1 MMYVGMTAFLRV
13 GRVLPH
19 LVIAFVALGATA
31 AAAAAATVQT
41 SLPCYLEKRDVQ
53 ITGSAF
59 TPGAT
64 YTVQRDGQAI
74 GTGKV
79 AADGSVSGTFPAGQ
93 LDPGLAERSFD
104 LAVSDGTNQAT
115 TSFRVSRFVAEFAP
129 TRGNPATLRVR
140 FSVFGFGR
148 ANLPIYVH
156 YLRPGRVVT
165 ETIRLGQTQG
175 SCGSIQQTRKRRLFP
190 FRPGAGRWRLQFDT
204 QKRYTAAAVPRIV
217 RAVDVKRSS
226 RKR

>member
-1 MMYVGMTAFLRV
+1 MMYVGMSTFRRV
-13 GRVLPH
+13 PRVLPH
-19 LVIAFVALGATA
+19 LVVAVAALA
-31 AAAAAATVQT
+31 AAAPASAATVQT
-41 SLPCYLEKRDVQ
+41 SLPCYLENRDVQ

-64 YTVQRDGQAI
+64 YTVLRDGQAI

-79 AADGSVSGTFPAGQ
+79 AADGSVAGTFPAGA

-129 TRGNPATLRVR
+129 TRGNPASLRVR

-148 ANLPIYVH
+148 VGLPIYVH
-156 YLRPGRVVT
+156 YRQPGGRIA
-165 ETIRLGQTQG
+165 ETVLLGHTQG
-175 SCGSIQQTRKRRLFP
+175 ACGSIQQTRKRRLFP
-190 FRPGAGRWRLQFDT
+190 FRPGAGRWKLQFDT
-204 QKRYTAAAVPRIV
+204 QKRYSATAVPRIV
-217 RAVDVKRSS
+217 RAVDVKRSAT
-226 RKR
+226 RRR